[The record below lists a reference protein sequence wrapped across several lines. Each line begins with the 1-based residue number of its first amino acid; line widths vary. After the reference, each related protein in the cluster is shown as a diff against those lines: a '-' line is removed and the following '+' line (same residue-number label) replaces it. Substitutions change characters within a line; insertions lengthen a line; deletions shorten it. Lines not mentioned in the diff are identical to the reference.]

1 MKANFI
7 HTYVSVDCV
16 VFGFDDDQLNILLV
30 QRKEGEADSK
40 DFKLPGSLIYD
51 EEDVD
56 DAAHRVLFD
65 LTGIKKMALKQF
77 RCFASPDRASNP
89 DDRKW
94 LDKAYQ
100 TNINR
105 LITVAYLSLCKID
118 RKLTNVSKYKLS
130 KWCPLSEIPQ
140 LPFDH
145 NKIIEESLAEIRKWV
160 EIEPSIV
167 FELLPNKF
175 TISQLHHLYEAIY
188 NKKIDIRNF
197 HKKIA
202 AMNYVIALS
211 EKQKDV
217 AHRAARYYRFD
228 KIVYNKRRTNIQ

>member
-1 MKANFI
+1 MSTNFI

-16 VFGFDDDQLNILLV
+16 VFGFDDKQLNVLLV
-30 QRKEGEADSK
+30 QRNAEETDSK
-40 DFKLPGSLIYD
+40 DLKLPGSLIYN

-56 DAAHRVLFD
+56 DAAHRVLYE

-77 RCFASPDRASNP
+77 RCFASPDRANNP
-89 DDRKW
+89 EDRKW

-100 TNINR
+100 PNINR

-118 RKLTNVSKYKLS
+118 RKLTNISKYKSS
-130 KWCPLSEIPQ
+130 KWYSVSELPEM
-140 LPFDH
+140 PFDH
-145 NKIIEESLAEIRKWV
+145 NKIVEESLAEIRKWV
-160 EIEPSIV
+160 KIEPSIV

-175 TISQLHHLYEAIY
+175 TIGQLHHLYEAVY

-202 AMNYVIALS
+202 AMAYVIPLE

-217 AHRAARYYRFD
+217 SHRAARYYKFD
-228 KIVYNKRRTNIQ
+228 KVAYNKRKTTIQ